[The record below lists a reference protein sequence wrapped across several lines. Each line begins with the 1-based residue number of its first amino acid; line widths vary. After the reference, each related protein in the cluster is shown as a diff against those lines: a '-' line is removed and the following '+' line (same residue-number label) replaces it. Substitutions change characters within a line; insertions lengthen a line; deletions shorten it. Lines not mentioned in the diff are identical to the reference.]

1 MNQYLRE
8 RDHMEK
14 LIADEYADLSK
25 RIEAITVLLQHPL
38 DKGLRVDLR
47 SMFLLWSDEL
57 SQVQP

>member
-1 MNQYLRE
+1 MDQYLRE

-57 SQVQP
+57 AEAQS

>member
-1 MNQYLRE
+1 MDQYLRE

-57 SQVQP
+57 AAVKS

>member
-1 MNQYLRE
+1 MRAYLNE
-8 RDHMEK
+8 RDRMEK

-57 SQVQP
+57 AEGRS